1 MKKKTI
7 QTNVAVNDPYDAR
20 LRQTRLDSLVS
31 YRSFSAM
38 LVWSVF
44 LILPKCLL
52 LWLYNYA

>member
-38 LVWSVF
+38 LV
-44 LILPKCLL
+44 
-52 LWLYNYA
+52 